1 MASTRNK
8 NSIGDYQHEIR
19 SYTNA
24 SNYMTYEQ
32 SGKAPTNHFA
42 GDGLLMGRMAP
53 ENLSSNACDIESQ
66 LFGIG
71 STNLVNPKKHVQP
84 KFHDVKSL
92 NMIDRLPL
100 VIPEPLI
107 VEKNQR
113 PYPMN

>member
-1 MASTRNK
+1 
-8 NSIGDYQHEIR
+8 
-19 SYTNA
+19 
-24 SNYMTYEQ
+24 
-32 SGKAPTNHFA
+32 
-42 GDGLLMGRMAP
+42 MAP

-92 NMIDRLPL
+92 NMIDRLPM

>member
-32 SGKAPTNHFA
+32 AGKAPTNHFA
-42 GDGLLMGRMAP
+42 GDGLLMGRMAA

-71 STNLVNPKKHVQP
+71 STNLVNPQKQTQP

-92 NMIDRLPL
+92 NMIDRLPM
-100 VIPEPLI
+100 VIPEPLLLKRI
-107 VEKNQR
+107 NAHIL
-113 PYPMN
+113 

>member
-1 MASTRNK
+1 MA
-8 NSIGDYQHEIR
+8 
-19 SYTNA
+19 A
-24 SNYMTYEQ
+24 
-32 SGKAPTNHFA
+32 
-42 GDGLLMGRMAP
+42 

-71 STNLVNPKKHVQP
+71 STNLVNPQKQTQP

-92 NMIDRLPL
+92 NMIDRLPM

-113 PYPMN
+113 PYPMK

>member
-8 NSIGDYQHEIR
+8 NSISDYKHEIR

-42 GDGLLMGRMAP
+42 GNGLLMGRMAS

-71 STNLVNPKKHVQP
+71 STNLVNPQKHIQP
-84 KFHDVKSL
+84 KLHDVKSL
-92 NMIDRLPL
+92 NIIDRDS
-100 VIPEPLI
+100 VIIPEPLI

-113 PYPMN
+113 PYPME

>member
-1 MASTRNK
+1 MSSTRNK

-19 SYTNA
+19 SYTHA
-24 SNYMTYEQ
+24 SNYMTYQ
-32 SGKAPTNHFA
+32 QAGKAPTNHFA

-53 ENLSSNACDIESQ
+53 ENLSNNACDIESQ
-66 LFGIG
+66 LRGIG
-71 STNLVNPKKHVQP
+71 STNLVNPEKQVQP

-92 NMIDRLPL
+92 NVIDRLSM

-113 PYPMN
+113 PSMN

>member
-1 MASTRNK
+1 MSSTRNK

-19 SYTNA
+19 SYTHA
-24 SNYMTYEQ
+24 SNYMTFQ
-32 SGKAPTNHFA
+32 QAGKAPTNHFA

-53 ENLSSNACDIESQ
+53 ENLSNNACDIESQ
-66 LFGIG
+66 LRGIG
-71 STNLVNPKKHVQP
+71 STNLVNPEKQVQP

-92 NMIDRLPL
+92 NVIDRLSM

-113 PYPMN
+113 PSMN